1 MQKKYSF
8 LIRIEFVRN
17 GLKQRGFDL
26 FIGKGIQKS
35 LFSSKKNLLKVLQI
49 KK

>member
-1 MQKKYSF
+1 MQF

-26 FIGKGIQKS
+26 FIGKGIQKK
-35 LFSSKKNLLKVLQI
+35 FVFFEKNLLKVLQI